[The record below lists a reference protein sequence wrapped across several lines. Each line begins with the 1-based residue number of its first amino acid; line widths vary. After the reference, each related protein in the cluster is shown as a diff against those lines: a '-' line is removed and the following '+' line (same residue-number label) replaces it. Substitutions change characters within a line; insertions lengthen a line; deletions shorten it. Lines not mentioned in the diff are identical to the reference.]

1 MAFELLS
8 VSLVILSA
16 TFALLSVSFAILSVT
31 FKPLSLTSIINLI
44 SYKHLQ
50 NMTKNPCQYFQFI
63 PDMVRF

>member
-8 VSLVILSA
+8 VSLLILSVA
-16 TFALLSVSFAILSVT
+16 FAILSVT

-50 NMTKNPCQYFQFI
+50 NMTKNPCKYFQFI